1 MTGPRRRSGAGAG
14 SLEGSSEP
22 TDDGSAVPT
31 QQEPAVRLTTREE
44 FETSPEAVFAV
55 IRTEDFQ
62 QAKCRATSAGK
73 FTVDLTEDGD
83 RTVIR
88 SQRHLPSDGLPEAA
102 RSFVGEEL
110 TVVETQDW
118 GPADPD
124 GTRVCRVDLHVT
136 GAPLTFRGEAV
147 LAPGG
152 RGTLETL
159 EGDLK
164 ANVPFIGGR
173 IEKAAADPILAAI
186 TLEAETLREFL
197 AR

>member
-1 MTGPRRRSGAGAG
+1 M
-14 SLEGSSEP
+14 
-22 TDDGSAVPT
+22 
-31 QQEPAVRLTTREE
+31 RLTTREE

-55 IRTEDFQ
+55 IRDEEFQ
-62 QAKCRATSAGK
+62 HAKCHATSTGK
-73 FTVDLTEDGD
+73 FSVDITENGD
-83 RTVIR
+83 RTVVR
-88 SQRHLPSDGLPEAA
+88 SRRHLPSDGLPDAA
-102 RSFVGEEL
+102 RSFVGDEL
-110 TVVETQDW
+110 TVIETQDW
-118 GPADPD
+118 GPADDD

-152 RGTLETL
+152 QGTIESLDGE
-159 EGDLK
+159 LK

-186 TLEAETLREFL
+186 TLEATTLREFL